1 MTLRF
6 GTDGVRGVANVEL
19 TPELAMALGR
29 AAARVLDAGRVG
41 RVVIGRDTRHS
52 GPMIEAALAA
62 GFAAEGV
69 DVDLLGVVPTPTIAW
84 VCAADGLPG
93 AVISASHNPFSD
105 NGIKLFAAG
114 GMKLSD
120 ADEERLELQVE
131 NLLRGGPET
140 DDVTPPA
147 GLKVGQIHSA
157 DGQVGRWSDSII
169 HSVSEPLR
177 PLKVVLDCANG
188 AASFHAP
195 AIMHRLGLEVN
206 VLHDTPDGRNIN
218 EECGSTHPV
227 DLQAAVLSHGADIG
241 LAFDGDAD
249 RMLAVDE
256 TGALLDGDEIVAMLA
271 KDRQARGLLD
281 DDTVVV
287 TVMSNMGLRL
297 ALADHGIGVVE
308 TQVGDRYV
316 LEALERGGWLLGGEQ
331 SGHIIFR
338 DLATTGDGIL
348 TGVQLLDLLSR
359 SNQSLSQLAAAAM
372 VRFPQVLKN
381 VRVAVKASALVS
393 ALSDQVSRVE
403 RDLGER
409 GRVLVRASGTEPVIR
424 VMVEAEEQ
432 SAAEAAVDELVAAVE
447 AGAVEMSANRSDI
460 SSSRP

>member
-62 GFAAEGV
+62 GFATEGV

-120 ADEERLELQVE
+120 ADEERLEAQIDSL
-131 NLLRGGPET
+131 
-140 DDVTPPA
+140 VTSGIEAQARPV
-147 GLKVGQIHSA
+147 GVKVGRIHTA

-169 HSVSEPLR
+169 NSISKPLR

-195 AIMHRLGLEVN
+195 AIMHRLGLNVI

-218 EECGSTHPV
+218 EESGSTHPV
-227 DLQAAVLSHGADIG
+227 DLQAAVVEHDADIG

-249 RMLAVDE
+249 RVLAVDE
-256 TGALLDGDEIVAMLA
+256 MGELLDGDQIVALLA

-281 DDTVVV
+281 GDTVVV
-287 TVMSNMGLRL
+287 TVMSNLGLRL
-297 ALADHGIGVVE
+297 ALADHDIGVVE

-348 TGVQLLDLLSR
+348 TGVQMLDLLSR
-359 SNQSLSQLAAAAM
+359 SSQKLSELAASAM

-381 VRVAVKASALVS
+381 VRVAVKPSALVS
-393 ALSDQVSRVE
+393 SLSDQVSRME

-424 VMVEAEEQ
+424 VMVEAEDQNVAE
-432 SAAEAAVDELVAAVE
+432 EAASKLVEAVE
-447 AGAVEMSANRSDI
+447 AGAVELSASRSDI
-460 SSSRP
+460 VTG